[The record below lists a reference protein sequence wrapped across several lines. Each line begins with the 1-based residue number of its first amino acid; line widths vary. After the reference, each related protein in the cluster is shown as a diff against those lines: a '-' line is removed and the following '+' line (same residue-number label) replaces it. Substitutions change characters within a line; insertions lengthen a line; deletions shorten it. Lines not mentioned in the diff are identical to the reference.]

1 MLMLVPTLKGGTG
14 GFFRAAARAHSTLRC
29 TVSPHGPLRVAY
41 PIFGSPWA
49 SCPHLVLT
57 RSPQFSSILFVPIPP
72 RFRLILSII
81 QRVPIL
87 FQHRARAV
95 NSYSIICFK
104 SMSPF
109 HYFLYIANVL
119 LSSFILSTDHLSRV
133 IKRDEPKGSLPLAYF
148 ISASLIVY
156 SVCTPVF
163 KEPHSTLYPTCY
175 NS

>member
-1 MLMLVPTLKGGTG
+1 MKSGLF
-14 GFFRAAARAHSTLRC
+14 GFDKMFHILTPGSYRILNSHSTLRC

-41 PIFGSPWA
+41 PILGSPWA

-57 RSPQFSSILFVPIPP
+57 RSPQFASILFVPIPP

-109 HYFLYIANVL
+109 HYFPYITQR
-119 LSSFILSTDHLSRV
+119 LS
-133 IKRDEPKGSLPLAYF
+133 
-148 ISASLIVY
+148 SASLIVY
-156 SVCTPVF
+156 SVCAPVF

>member
-1 MLMLVPTLKGGTG
+1 VAD
-14 GFFRAAARAHSTLRC
+14 FSRAAARAHSTLRC

-57 RSPQFSSILFVPIPP
+57 RLSQFASFFFVPIPP
-72 RFRLILSII
+72 RFRLILSIN

-87 FQHRARAV
+87 FQPGARAV

-104 SMSPF
+104 PMSPF
-109 HYFLYIANVL
+109 HYFLYTTNAL
-119 LSSFILSTDHLSRV
+119 FSSFILSTDRLSRV

-148 ISASLIVY
+148 ISAFLIVY
-156 SVCTPVF
+156 SVCAPVF

-175 NS
+175 NL